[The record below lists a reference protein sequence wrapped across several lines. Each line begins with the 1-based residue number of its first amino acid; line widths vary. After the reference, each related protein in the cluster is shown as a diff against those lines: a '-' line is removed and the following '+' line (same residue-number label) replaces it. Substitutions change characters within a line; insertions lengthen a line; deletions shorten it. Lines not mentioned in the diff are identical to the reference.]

1 MRPRL
6 QMISPHIGTRY
17 VTHAKASWDT
27 YVRNAYENFY
37 APFAANEGVDAVI
50 RYMSPGRRRLMIEN
64 VDSTSYLIT
73 GKGGNQMILSQACCD
88 SLQLHIVNGD
98 SCSEGMELGYYD
110 ATDVARF
117 IGQTFSNYRK
127 QHNRSMV

>member
-1 MRPRL
+1 
-6 QMISPHIGTRY
+6 MISPHIGTRY

-64 VDSTSYLIT
+64 VDNTSYLIT
-73 GKGGNQMILSQACCD
+73 GKGGNQIILSQACGD
-88 SLQLHIVNGD
+88 SLLLHTVNGD
-98 SCSEGMELGYYD
+98 CCSEGMEVGYYD

-117 IGQTFSNYRK
+117 IGQIFSNYRK
-127 QHNRSMV
+127 QQNRRMV

>member
-6 QMISPHIGTRY
+6 QIISPNTGTRY
-17 VTHAKASWDT
+17 VTHTKAPWDT
-27 YVRNAYENFY
+27 YVRNAYENFH

-50 RYMSPGRRRLMIEN
+50 RYMLPNRRRLMIEK
-64 VDSTSYLIT
+64 VDNASYLIT
-73 GKGGNQMILSQACCD
+73 GKGGNQMVLSQACGD
-88 SLQLHIVNGD
+88 SLQLYIVNGD

-110 ATDVARF
+110 ATDIARF

-127 QHNRSMV
+127 QHNRSMA

>member
-50 RYMSPGRRRLMIEN
+50 RYMSPGRRRLMVEK
-64 VDSTSYLIT
+64 VDNAIYLIT
-73 GKGGNQMILSQACCD
+73 GKGGNQMVLSQACGD
-88 SLQLHIVNGD
+88 SLLLHTVNGD
-98 SCSEGMELGYYD
+98 CRSGGMELGYYD

-117 IGQTFSNYRK
+117 IGQTFSNYRRK
-127 QHNRSMV
+127 RY

>member
-64 VDSTSYLIT
+64 VDNTSYLIT

-88 SLQLHIVNGD
+88 SLQLYIVNGD
-98 SCSEGMELGYYD
+98 SCSEGYYD